1 MDDISVG
8 KRPNGFK
15 RMSMPAYN
23 LFEIAESDH
32 VIREEEIYAMK
43 VVRNGLIYLAISIL
57 LLFFEHR
64 HLKNQPW

>member
-15 RMSMPAYN
+15 RMSMPACN

-57 LLFFEHR
+57 LSFFEHR